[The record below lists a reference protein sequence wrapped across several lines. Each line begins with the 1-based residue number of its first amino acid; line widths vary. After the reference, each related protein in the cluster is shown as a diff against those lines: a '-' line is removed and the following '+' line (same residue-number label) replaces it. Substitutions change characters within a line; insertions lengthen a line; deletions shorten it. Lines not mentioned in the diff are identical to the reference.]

1 MWASELSLPD
11 QQEDEYRVSVRAI
24 DKAGN
29 VQTSEIREP
38 FPDGSTGYHIINVR
52 A

>member
-1 MWASELSLPD
+1 MWASELNLPG
-11 QQEDEYRVSVRAI
+11 QQEDEYRVSIRAI